1 MINKETTITYSP
13 YLSVQQIRLL
23 DVFLVAPFCFYVANQ
38 TKISKPIKIGL
49 LVLGVST
56 LIYNGHNYIKNKEL
70 SIRSK
75 VG

>member
-1 MINKETTITYSP
+1 
-13 YLSVQQIRLL
+13 LSVQQIRLL

-56 LIYNGHNYIKNKEL
+56 LIYNGHNYLKNKDL
-70 SIRSK
+70 STK
-75 VG
+75 KQVG